1 MKKIGIISIT
11 RNYKETPSGIIS
23 TSVVWKKDKP
33 CFITRQEETND
44 VVFVFSESNNEYTE
58 NFRHS
63 PSRTQPSRI
72 YGIVFN
78 YKPTDN
84 IKDIT
89 FNFDNGET
97 KKYDLTGDRTV
108 FFDELYDYIDSEYT
122 RVPVNNSSLLKA
134 AELLADDEFDDI

>member
-58 NFRHS
+58 NFQDSR
-63 PSRTQPSRI
+63 SRTKTSRI

-84 IKDIT
+84 LKDVT
-89 FNFDNGET
+89 FNFENGES
-97 KKYDLTGDRTV
+97 KKYDLTGDRTA
-108 FFDELYDYIDSEYT
+108 FLDELYNYIDSEYT
-122 RVPVNNSSLLKA
+122 RVPSDSSLLKA

>member
-23 TSVVWKKDKP
+23 SSITWKKDKP

-44 VVFVFSESNNEYTE
+44 VVFMFSELNNEYTE
-58 NFRHS
+58 NFQHS
-63 PSRTQPSRI
+63 PSKTKGTRI

-84 IKDIT
+84 LKDVT
-89 FNFDNGET
+89 FNFDNGES
-97 KKYDLTGDRTV
+97 KKYNLTGDRTA
-108 FFDELYDYIDSEYT
+108 FLNELYDYIDSEYT
-122 RVPVNNSSLLKA
+122 RVPSDSSLLKA